1 MKTTKQ
7 LLKEIIEEEVKDL
20 LNENPQAQPVGRII
34 ENLSSL
40 ANVLS
45 NLETRVAHTLKYK
58 GENPDEALDHLTEQ
72 PDLLLKNPE
81 LKEFISRTIR
91 AIERWAE
98 RLKKIAPGGK
108 F

>member
-1 MKTTKQ
+1 MKITKQ

-20 LNENPQAQPVGRII
+20 LNETPQAQPVGRII

-40 ANVLS
+40 AHVLS
-45 NLETRVAHTLKYK
+45 NLETRVAHVLKYK
-58 GENPDEALDHLTEQ
+58 GDPADALDHLTEQ

-81 LKEFISRTIR
+81 LKEVISRSIR
-91 AIERWAE
+91 SIERKTE
-98 RLKKIAPGGK
+98 ILKKIAPRGK